1 MNEDGILLR
10 RTKKAK
16 EIIKMYVAD
25 VKLGKHMRTTE
36 RVLVS
41 ALIRVQLAELIAAR
55 DFFSQ
60 SQQSACSN
68 ENPKQF
74 NTKLY
79 STVIQKLLKLS
90 VFSRSIVKHA
100 KFHPDAG
107 QRSSK

>member
-1 MNEDGILLR
+1 MN
-10 RTKKAK
+10 
-16 EIIKMYVAD
+16 VAD

-55 DFFSQ
+55 NFFSQ
-60 SQQSACSN
+60 SQHSACSY

-90 VFSRSIVKHA
+90 VCSRSIMKQA

-107 QRSSK
+107 QRTSK